1 MMQNQQYPQADLLI
15 LAEEVNFNRRF
26 NRLDKAELTHLLKR
40 LVIECAVLKASV
52 KGAANE

>member
-1 MMQNQQYPQADLLI
+1 MMQNQQYPQVDLLI
-15 LAEEVNFNRRF
+15 LAEEVNFSRRL

>member
-1 MMQNQQYPQADLLI
+1 MMQNQQYPQVDLLI
-15 LAEEVNFNRRF
+15 LAEEVNFNRRL
-26 NRLDKAELTHLLKR
+26 NRLDQRELTHLLKH

>member
-1 MMQNQQYPQADLLI
+1 MMQNQQYPQVDLLI
-15 LAEEVNFNRRF
+15 LAEEVNFNRRL
-26 NRLDKAELTHLLKR
+26 NRLDQAELTRLLKR

>member
-1 MMQNQQYPQADLLI
+1 MQNQQYPQVDLLI
-15 LAEEVNFNRRF
+15 LAEEVNFNRRL
-26 NRLDKAELTHLLKR
+26 NRLDQSELTHLLKR